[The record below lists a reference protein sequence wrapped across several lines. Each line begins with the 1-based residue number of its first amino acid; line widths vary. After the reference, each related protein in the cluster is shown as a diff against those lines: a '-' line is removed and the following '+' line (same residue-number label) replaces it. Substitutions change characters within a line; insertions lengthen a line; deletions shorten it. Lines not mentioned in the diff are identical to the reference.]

1 MIKLEEFESDRPY
14 GPSLSRGCD
23 VWDAICVAVN
33 GDAGVVGRLL
43 ERDPK
48 LSKYNQPL
56 YFAVRE
62 GHLDA
67 ARVLLD
73 AGADSGEEHARGD

>member
-14 GPSLSRGCD
+14 GPSLSRRCD

-67 ARVLLD
+67 ARALLD
-73 AGADSGEEHARGD
+73 AGADSGEEYARGD